1 MVDAAESCTKTTFAK
16 ELNDLVPV
24 TNVIANDNLVVALVI
39 VVAVVLIIYSFLFFG
54 RTVVFVVRVAG
65 ALLIL

>member
-1 MVDAAESCTKTTFAK
+1 VVDAAESCSKTTFAK
-16 ELNDLVPV
+16 ELDDLVPI
-24 TNVIANDNLVVALVI
+24 TNVIADNDLVVTLVI

-54 RTVVFVVRVAG
+54 RTVIFVVRVAG